1 MKHNQSESTA
11 AHGHTHTET
20 HTVERL
26 ELTGHYCLL
35 VLVVGSKM
43 GEDISTV
50 FVFKPTIVR
59 NPPEQAVIVFHSRS
73 LIDTLLS
80 WDQRNH

>member
-20 HTVERL
+20 HTVEKL

-35 VLVVGSKM
+35 ILVVGSKM

-50 FVFKPTIVR
+50 CVCSS
-59 NPPEQAVIVFHSRS
+59 PP
-73 LIDTLLS
+73 LLETPLNKQLLYFIHRVS
-80 WDQRNH
+80 